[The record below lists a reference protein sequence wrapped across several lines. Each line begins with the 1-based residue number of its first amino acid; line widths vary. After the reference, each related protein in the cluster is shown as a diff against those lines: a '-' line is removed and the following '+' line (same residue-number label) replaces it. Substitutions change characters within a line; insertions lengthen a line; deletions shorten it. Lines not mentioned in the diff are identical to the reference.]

1 LRNTAAKPAG
11 RWSGAAAAPSSSR
24 TVLVT
29 LGSPPTLAVESI
41 VASAVNKAL
50 EAVLKEVGEG
60 RKLSAEDPVALTL
73 GLFREIKK

>member
-1 LRNTAAKPAG
+1 
-11 RWSGAAAAPSSSR
+11 
-24 TVLVT
+24 
-29 LGSPPTLAVESI
+29 LAVESI